1 MALDASIYARFAP
14 QPKSVAD
21 FDREYEDAQA
31 ARQGR
36 QMNALKLLMAQRQEQ
51 DAQRTIGEQE
61 GIRNALA
68 QLGQGAT
75 DEGRVNALR
84 ALGTQTAFGQAD
96 ALEKSLL
103 ERKKTQALIDKDAT
117 DTRAKSLKMIREG
130 LGFVYS
136 NPTPEAAMQQIALLE
151 QQLQTDLTPYKQQVA
166 GFTTPEQLKQWA
178 AGHALEIDKALPSF
192 VTRDTG
198 GAQQTIRQS
207 PVTGQVEVINSVAK
221 TQSPD
226 NAASNARMAAEGAAN
241 RAVQMRGQ
249 NLVDAR
255 ERATPRGQIV
265 QSDQGPVLVD
275 PRTGKSVPVVGPDG
289 APLGPKLKDVP
300 APIQKAMLENAT
312 NVRRAEQALA
322 LVQGKDVGTSKGDKS
337 ATGLKGFLPNQVLNR
352 IDAEGVDT
360 RAAIAD
366 LGSLVIHDR
375 SGAAV
380 TAAEFPRLAPFIP
393 TEKDDQATVEKKL
406 KRFVQVYKDELAAMQ
421 AAYGEGSGYRQS
433 GKAAPAA
440 GGFKYLGTE

>member
-1 MALDASIYARFAP
+1 MALSADIYSRFAVP
-14 QPKSVAD
+14 QKSVAD

-151 QQLQTDLTPYKQQVA
+151 KQLQTDLTPYKQQVA

-226 NAASNARMAAEGAAN
+226 NAASNARMAAEGAAD
-241 RAVQMRGQ
+241 RAVQIRGQ
-249 NLVDAR
+249 NLTDAR
-255 ERATPRGQIV
+255 ERATPRGQFI
-265 QSDQGPVLVD
+265 QTTDGYVLAD
-275 PRTGKSVPVVGPDG
+275 PRTGAVSPVTGPDG
-289 APLGPKLKDVP
+289 KPL
-300 APIQKAMLENAT
+300 
-312 NVRRAEQALA
+312 
-322 LVQGKDVGTSKGDKS
+322 QGKAADRALTEGQAKANLFGTRMQEADKIIGDLAARGFAAPS
-337 ATGLKGFLPNQVLNR
+337 FAQQITGGEGITGAISTAMASPEQQQIDQAQRDFINAVLR
-352 IDAEGVDT
+352 RESG
-360 RAAIAD
+360 AAIA
-366 LGSLVIHDR
+366 S
-375 SGAAV
+375 S
-380 TAAEFPRLAPFIP
+380 EFQNAR
-393 TEKDDQATVEKKL
+393 KQY
-406 KRFVQVYKDELAAMQ
+406 FVQPGDSKAVIAQKARNRQLAIKGMLAEVPEGKRVKT
-421 AAYGEGSGYRQS
+421 GETEQPSS
-433 GKAAPAA
+433 
-440 GGFKYLGTE
+440 GFKYLGTE

>member
-166 GFTTPEQLKQWA
+166 GFTTPDQLKQWA

-226 NAASNARMAAEGAAN
+226 NAASNARMAADAAAN

-249 NLVDAR
+249 NMTDAR
-255 ERATPRGQIV
+255 QRDLNTITKEDKEANRKQAANEKAVTKF
-265 QSDQGPVLVD
+265 SDTLQKEGIPEIESALAGAEGIFQRYTD
-275 PRTGKSVPVVGPDG
+275 PKTG
-289 APLGPKLKDVP
+289 KLKDMPGVG
-300 APIQKAMLENAT
+300 KLTNALPDWA
-312 NVRRAEQALA
+312 VSSE
-322 LVQGKDVGTSKGDKS
+322 GKDVRESMS
-337 ATGLKGFLPNQVLNR
+337 AVSNIVLS
-352 IDAEGVDT
+352 A
-360 RAAIAD
+360 
-366 LGSLVIHDR
+366 R

-380 TAAEFPRLAPFIP
+380 TDQELRRLARELSNSVGAGPEDMQRAYKKFR
-393 TEKDDQATVEKKL
+393 TRFDQVKANAAAGVSDAVLNE
-406 KRFVQVYKDELAAMQ
+406 YKDR
-421 AAYGEGSGYRQS
+421 GGVPINRG
-433 GKAAPAA
+433 GKAETKAPGVDALLE
-440 GGFKYLGTE
+440 KYK